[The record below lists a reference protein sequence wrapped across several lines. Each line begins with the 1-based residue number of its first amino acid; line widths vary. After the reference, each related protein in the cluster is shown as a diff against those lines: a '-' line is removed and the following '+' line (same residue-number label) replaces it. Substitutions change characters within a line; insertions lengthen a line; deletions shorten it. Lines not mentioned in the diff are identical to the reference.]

1 MQSTFITNILLT
13 IIAVLLL
20 VMLIQ
25 NGMRDQSGYGSSGS
39 SYSTSSARPSSPHDH
54 STKNPTVV
62 ENAAPM
68 GESLYFRAMS
78 AFPEGCEG
86 LQSLDQCESP
96 AAQMVKKEV
105 TDFSQGRG
113 PREVFDHI
121 IEKYGMQALTEQAQ
135 QIRKMRTGE

>member
-25 NGMRDQSGYGSSGS
+25 NGMRDQSGYGSSR
-39 SYSTSSARPSSPHDH
+39 SYSTSSAHPSSPHTR

-78 AFPEGCEG
+78 AFPEGCDG